1 MLNYSVYHNFEE
13 GDIGVHGWS
22 QLGDGVDLLGKH
34 GAELVVK
41 GICLV
46 AIICDHLA
54 ICLQCGDANAFSLAS
69 FDE

>member
-1 MLNYSVYHNFEE
+1 MIDGQSK
-13 GDIGVHGWS
+13 
-22 QLGDGVDLLGKH
+22 LGDWVDVLGKH

-46 AIICDHLA
+46 AITCHYLA
-54 ICLQCGDANAFSLAS
+54 ICLQYRDANAFSFVF

>member
-1 MLNYSVYHNFEE
+1 MPNYSVYPNFEE
-13 GDIGVHGWS
+13 GDIGVYGWS

-46 AIICDHLA
+46 VIIRLNVNKDQ
-54 ICLQCGDANAFSLAS
+54 IYTTDFSRRNC
-69 FDE
+69 